1 MKNTGISPAYRL
13 LTLCSLILFGLVLF
27 SCNIRENSLLPPNLD
42 PKEYII
48 ESTIRVYS
56 DHLIKSSNDDTYIYI
71 PKESIS
77 DSLLWYN
84 DRIVL
89 EKVDELT
96 ERDSLAFDSSLTM
109 LTNTYKL
116 SVIREGSPIILDS
129 IPGFATLY
137 TDRTAGNPGAQ
148 SYLLSLQYIPQAQRL
163 EQYSYASSRCFFDLD
178 GSGEFTLSSAAQES
192 PSLSFPESGKDVQ
205 ALLFDE
211 DLYLQAWIPSAFT
224 EQLGSTQITVEES
237 LGSTMAQTAQQLFPG
252 FAVLS
257 KVITINTERPGS
269 SSSVPIL
276 HYRMLQSKTFG
287 TQWIKL
293 ADSGIS
299 AWPQGDNTWKIEGDK
314 LITFVNGSGTYFL
327 LNPVGGQNSLEL
339 ALDSSYRQIYL
350 EDIWLDLKDTNLSGI
365 KLRLDT
371 QPPLGELYNAYFK
384 ANPYTLC
391 SPAKAYGISFYKGNN
406 LIETLPGDAWIEF
419 GFRTDESSRSA
430 NRLMRIYRD
439 ASDDHLDYKS
449 WASAYDDGHYTI
461 SNGFVYS
468 GINSS
473 GTYLYGLIN
482 EPATRLDIPRYKANL
497 SLQTAHTNLSWSDN
511 SLAFSTLSLEFNPSL
526 ETTHPWLNGLP
537 YNYIGSQ
544 ALMKISTNLRGR
556 EADELPDGLYL
567 ESSLANSPESIINF
581 SARADY
587 PKFYRYRRA
596 QSFDHNTYLMEGKIL
611 KISPAVSG
619 WLIDSSS
626 IRKTRISR
634 QLALFSRMIF
644 DDYDLELYL
653 DSATPMPASTLEIYD
668 SPTLTD
674 RFGVLASQYSLAYLS
689 AAYSIRMLNNPGFY
703 QSFSPLIRIKQTDRR
718 ENLLFSISDGD
729 YYRIYTYHQAGTADG
744 WSFSIADGHIAFYLA
759 HDAQYAVISDQNP
772 HTEIDVLAFGAQDK
786 HVSLYQAQMVMPQE
800 HIGNLI
806 PAGSHLTLRKLS
818 DPPTGVVARS
828 VYQVLMRG
836 PQLTPLTPAF
846 YSHPEL
852 ARWPFIYIPVPDYVP
867 GESIRLFYRSPL
879 GVTTELHRVQTFDSV
894 DPSDEFVMVGNSAVC
909 FINNPGIFY
918 TTSGRVSGH

>member
-1 MKNTGISPAYRL
+1 MKNTGISPASRL
-13 LTLCSLILFGLVLF
+13 LTLCSLILAGLTLF

-89 EKVDELT
+89 EKVEELT
-96 ERDSLAFDSSLTM
+96 ERDSLAYNDSLTI

-116 SVIREGSPIILDS
+116 SVFRDGSSIILDS

-137 TDRTAGNPGAQ
+137 TDRIASNPGAQ
-148 SYLLSLQYIPQAQRL
+148 TYLLSLQYVPQAQIL
-163 EQYSYASSRCFFDLD
+163 EQYSYSSSRCFFDLD
-178 GSGEFTLSSAAQES
+178 GSGEFTLSSS
-192 PSLSFPESGKDVQ
+192 PSGTPSLAIPESGKDVQ
-205 ALLFDE
+205 ALLFGE

-224 EQLGSTQITVEES
+224 DQLGTTQLTVEES

-257 KVITINTERPGS
+257 KLIKIETEREGS
-269 SSSVPIL
+269 STGVPIL
-276 HYRMLQSKTFG
+276 HYRINPAKSFG
-287 TQWIKL
+287 TQWVKL
-293 ADSGIS
+293 SDNGIS
-299 AWPQGDNTWKIEGDK
+299 AWPQGENTWKIEGDK
-314 LITFVNGSGTYFL
+314 LITFVNSAGSYFL
-327 LNPVGGQNSLEL
+327 LDPLGGQNSIEL
-339 ALDSSYRQIYL
+339 PLDSPYRQIYL
-350 EDIWLDLKDTNLSGI
+350 EDIWLDLRDVKLSGI

-371 QPPLGELYNAYFK
+371 LPPLGELYNAYFK

-391 SPAKAYGISFYKGNN
+391 SPAKAYGIGFYKGST
-406 LIETLPGDAWIEF
+406 LLETLPNQAWIEF
-419 GFRTDESSRSA
+419 GFKTDESRRSA

-439 ASDDHLDYKS
+439 ASADHLDYKT

-497 SLQTAHTNLSWSDN
+497 SLQTAHTSLSWSDN
-511 SLAFSTLSLEFNPSL
+511 SLAFNTLSLEFYPSL

-537 YNYIGSQ
+537 YTLSSSQ
-544 ALMKISTNLRGR
+544 ALMKITTDLRGR
-556 EADELPDGLYL
+556 NADALPDGFFL
-567 ESSLANSPESIINF
+567 ESSLVTSPESIINF

-587 PKFYRYRRA
+587 PKYYRYRRA
-596 QSFDHNTYLMEGKIL
+596 QSFAHNTYLMDGKKL
-611 KISPAVSG
+611 RISPAVSG
-619 WLIDSSS
+619 WLIDGSSL
-626 IRKTRISR
+626 RRTRTSR
-634 QLALFSRMIF
+634 QLALFSRMTF

-653 DSATPMPASTLEIYD
+653 DSTAPLAPSTLEIAD
-668 SPTLTD
+668 SAALTD
-674 RFGVLASQYSLAYLS
+674 RFGVLASQYSLNYLS
-689 AAYSIRMLNNPGFY
+689 AAYSFRILNNPAFY
-703 QSFSPLIRIKQTDRR
+703 QTFSPLIRIKQTDRR

-729 YYRIYTYHQAGTADG
+729 YYRIYTYPQSETPDG

-759 HDAQYAVISDQNP
+759 HDAQFAVMADQNP
-772 HTEIDVLAFGAQDK
+772 HTEIDVVAFGAQDK
-786 HVSLYQAQMVMPQE
+786 HVSLYQAQLVMPQE

-818 DPPTGVVARS
+818 DPPAGVVARS
-828 VYQVLMRG
+828 VYQVMMRG
-836 PQLTPLTPAF
+836 PQLTPLSPGF

-852 ARWPFIYIPVPDYVP
+852 PRWPYVYIPVPDYVP

-879 GVTTELHRVQTFDSV
+879 GVVTELHRVQSFDPV

-909 FINNPGIFY
+909 FIDNPGIFY
-918 TTSGRVSGH
+918 TTNGRAPRH